1 MKKEIISK
9 MEEFAIR
16 VLEGGENVNMQETA
30 ILPEVLKIL
39 QKETTE
45 DNGGQ

>member
-1 MKKEIISK
+1 MKKEIVNK

-16 VLEGGENVNMQETA
+16 VLEGGDGVNAQETA
-30 ILPEVLKIL
+30 ILPEVLDIL

-45 DNGGQ
+45 DDDGK